1 MQKILDKK
9 VKYLPYLHFYVFY
22 FIFFI
27 FFANFNLISTP
38 FKQISVSCM
47 RDLLVHNWSAYFSV
61 VHFQA
66 QDMRCLLQ
74 YMYLGESQVQSQQ
87 LESFLQLGEELAIL
101 GLITRGEEKIRKDL
115 GNKGDKIKSEQ
126 ENRVLTPESVQP
138 GENSKTALKLPK
150 QEQMAPTYVKELET
164 LPRNLQNIPIT
175 ADAIVPLSFTD
186 LISPLSR
193 KYHCDKCNLLLPNKA
208 TLKRHPCNKN
218 EQFFKCDLCPFTFQL
233 DILLKQHIEA
243 KHTGR
248 PEPPQ
253 PKRRNRRSPLEGTA
267 ALVDQRVG
275 NNPPQT
281 LQ

>member
-1 MQKILDKK
+1 
-9 VKYLPYLHFYVFY
+9 
-22 FIFFI
+22 
-27 FFANFNLISTP
+27 
-38 FKQISVSCM
+38 
-47 RDLLVHNWSAYFSV
+47 
-61 VHFQA
+61 
-66 QDMRCLLQ
+66 MRCLLQ
-74 YMYLGESQVQSQQ
+74 YMYLGEIQVQSQH

-101 GLITRGEEKIRKDL
+101 GLINRGEEKIKKDL
-115 GNKGDKIKSEQ
+115 ENKGEKIKSEQ
-126 ENRVLTPESVQP
+126 ENGALTPECVQP
-138 GENSKTALKLPK
+138 GENTKIALK
-150 QEQMAPTYVKELET
+150 QEKMASTHHET
-164 LPRNLQNIPIT
+164 LPRKLQTIPIA

-186 LISPLSR
+186 LTSPLSR
-193 KYHCDKCNLLLPNKA
+193 KYHCDKCNLQLPNIA

-275 NNPPQT
+275 NSLTQT
-281 LQ
+281 LQERI